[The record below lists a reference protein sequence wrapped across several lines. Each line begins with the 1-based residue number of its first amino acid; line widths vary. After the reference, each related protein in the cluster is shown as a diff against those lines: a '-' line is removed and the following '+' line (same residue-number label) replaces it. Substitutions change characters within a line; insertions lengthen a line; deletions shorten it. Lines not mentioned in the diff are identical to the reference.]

1 MVRQYG
7 KILLLASMVLITT
20 ACSKSP
26 TTQGEDFRWNHFDQF
41 GGGSWSAM
49 RGAERHARRLV

>member
-7 KILLLASMVLITT
+7 KILLLASLVLITA

-26 TTQGEDFRWNHFDQF
+26 TTQSEDFRWNHFDQF
-41 GGGSWSAM
+41 GGGS
-49 RGAERHARRLV
+49 